1 MTELGIQLKELAFMA
16 KYNLQGT
23 ERNKARNNVLPVIRL
38 SLLWSRTDRKD
49 AIKAKWDI
57 VCSVNKI

>member
-1 MTELGIQLKELAFMA
+1 MA

-38 SLLWSRTDRKD
+38 SLLWSITDRKD

-57 VCSVNKI
+57 VCLVNKI